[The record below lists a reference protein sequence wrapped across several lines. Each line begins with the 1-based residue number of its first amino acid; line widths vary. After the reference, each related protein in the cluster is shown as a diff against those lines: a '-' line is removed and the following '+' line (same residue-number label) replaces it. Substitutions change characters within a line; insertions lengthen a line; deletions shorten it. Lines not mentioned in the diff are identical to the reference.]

1 MEAAA
6 NQGPK
11 RVRRRT
17 FLIDRKFQ
25 LKYTMIIVLV
35 GVVISAL
42 LGYFIF
48 RLNTENRDLL
58 GIDAEMMAHV
68 QQIDSYTM
76 YYLVGFVVVMALVL
90 FIWGIFI
97 THRVAGPIFIISRY
111 LRQLGEGDVPHT
123 RPLRKGDE
131 LKSFFDT
138 FSGMLNT
145 LKQRN
150 VEEAQLLEKIAG
162 QLRSQG
168 GDGPAEIAKALE
180 ELAAKKKTWGEPRAS

>member
-1 MEAAA
+1 MEAAS

-11 RVRRRT
+11 RVRRRI

-35 GVVISAL
+35 GVVVSAL
-42 LGYFIF
+42 LGYFII
-48 RLNTENRDLL
+48 RLNQVTRDLL
-58 GIDAEMMAHV
+58 AMDETIMQEV
-68 QQIDSYTM
+68 RKIDSNTM
-76 YYLVGFVVVMALVL
+76 WYLAGFVVVMALVL

-111 LRQLGEGDVPHT
+111 LRQLGEGDVPQT

-138 FSGMLNT
+138 FSGMLNAM
-145 LKQRN
+145 KQRN

-162 QLRSQG
+162 QVRSAG
-168 GDGPAEIAKALE
+168 GEENAKALE
-180 ELAAKKKTWGEPRAS
+180 ELAAKKKTWGEPKDS

>member
-1 MEAAA
+1 MESAS

-35 GVVISAL
+35 GMVVSAL

-48 RLNTENRDLL
+48 RLNMENRELL

-68 QQIDSYTM
+68 EKIDSYTM
-76 YYLVGFVVVMALVL
+76 YYLVGFVIVMALVL

-111 LRQLGEGDVPHT
+111 LRQLGEGNVPHT

-131 LKSFFDT
+131 LKVFFDT
-138 FSGMLNT
+138 FSGMLNS
-145 LKQRN
+145 LRQRN
-150 VEEAQLLEKIAG
+150 VEEAQLIEKTASQI
-162 QLRSQG
+162 RSQG
-168 GDGPAEIAKALE
+168 GENLAEIATTLD
-180 ELAAKKKTWGEPRAS
+180 ELAVKKKAWGQPKSG

>member
-1 MEAAA
+1 MDAAS
-6 NQGPK
+6 NQEPK
-11 RVRRRT
+11 RVRRRA

-35 GVVISAL
+35 GVVVSAL

-48 RLNTENRDLL
+48 RLNQENRDLL
-58 GIDAEMMAHV
+58 GIEETMMAEV
-68 QQIDSYTM
+68 QRIDSYTM
-76 YYLVGFVVVMALVL
+76 YYLAGFVAVMALVL

-111 LRQLGEGDVPHT
+111 LRQLGQGDVPYT

-131 LKSFFDT
+131 LKAFFDT
-138 FSGMLNT
+138 FSEMLNSM
-145 LKQRN
+145 KQRN

-162 QLRSQG
+162 QIRSQG
-168 GDGPAEIAKALE
+168 GDSEAAKALD
-180 ELAAKKKTWGEPRAS
+180 ELAAKKKTWGEPRPV